1 LAFKFPKEIKDLLRI
16 LGDETRWKILESI
29 INTDN
34 KQSYAEIKH
43 NLNIPDDGKGP
54 FNYHLKELQKAGWL
68 RNTLEKESDDSER
81 SKSYYAISKFGLK
94 VVQGT
99 LQAMQIETYSMD
111 PLAGIIEPFT
121 KEIKY
126 EDLMLASPG
135 KSTFILNDVSE
146 NILAFSTGTI
156 SRLGILGGT
165 LKSES
170 EESSKNLLINA
181 TVGSI
186 TNVSP
191 LEGILEPDLAL
202 AIYEENESKIN
213 DPHLITN
220 RRRRR
225 KDIGV

>member
-1 LAFKFPKEIKDLLRI
+1 MAFKFPKEIKDLLRI

-68 RNTLEKESDDSER
+68 RNTLEKESEDSER

-94 VVQGT
+94 VVQGA

-126 EDLMLASPG
+126 EDLMLISPG
-135 KSTFILNDVSE
+135 KSTFTFNDASE
-146 NILAFSTGTI
+146 SISASAGTI
-156 SRLGILGGT
+156 SWSGIFGET

-170 EESSKNLLINA
+170 EERYKNLLFYP
-181 TVGSI
+181 TVSSI
-186 TNVSP
+186 TNVGS
-191 LEGILEPDLAL
+191 LEEISKTDLADT
-202 AIYEENESKIN
+202 IYEENEGEIH
-213 DPHLITN
+213 DLPLIAS

-225 KDIGV
+225 KNSGM